1 MSMASDRNNLFDIP
15 GTKQKGAAPQLK
27 PTPDQVAEIYSTAGK
42 AFSRLAELTARLHTP
57 QDTDNSGN
65 KASGVRWTAEEIQ
78 QLKDAVSRF
87 SGDIDKISDQ
97 IKTRTVA
104 QVKNMIRSEN
114 LAPKK
119 RTNLFDESEFTKS
132 PKKGRKSGAE
142 PKERV
147 RNTDFNEDADI
158 SPTAMLDQTAA
169 ENHQLTIY

>member
-1 MSMASDRNNLFDIP
+1 MSMTSDRNNLFDIP
-15 GTKQKGAAPQLK
+15 GSKQKGAAPTPQLK

-57 QDTDNSGN
+57 QDTDTVN

-119 RTNLFDESEFTKS
+119 RSNLFDESEFTKS
-132 PKKGRKSGAE
+132 PKKGRKSDNV
-142 PKERV
+142 ERV
-147 RNTDFNEDADI
+147 RNTDFSKDADI